1 MQKLEVL
8 IVEDNPDDAELV
20 LRALRQAGFDPHWS
34 RVDSEPDFMAALKK
48 SPQIIL
54 SDYFMPGF
62 SGLRALE
69 LSRASGL
76 NIPLILI
83 SGTVGEDVAVEA
95 MRRGS
100 ADYLLK
106 DRLARLG
113 SAVERVL
120 NEKRLIAERKELEA
134 QFVQAQKMEII
145 GQLSAGMAHDFNNIL
160 AVIIGY
166 GDLMLHELRGE
177 SILRNYAVEIRH
189 AADRA
194 SALTRQLLVFSRK
207 QASLDVVFDLNAA
220 LQDLDKMLR
229 RLIDE
234 NVELTMVLSP
244 EAGRVKADAGYIGQ
258 VLMNLVVNARDAM
271 PNGGKLTITTSNA
284 TLEKNVGSAT
294 SGPLPGRYVVITVSD
309 TGTGM
314 TEEVQARLFEPFFT
328 TKPKGK
334 GTGLGLVTS
343 QAIVRQCGGKIDIF
357 SKPGQGTTFRI
368 YIPRVDL
375 PLESKIDVPK
385 EGALLRGAETILL
398 VEDDPSVRHL
408 ACNVLEGQGY
418 RVLPA
423 NNGKEGLQMA
433 RDHKGPPI
441 ELVVTDVIMPQMS
454 GRVMAGWLKVL
465 YPELRIL
472 FTSGYTDDAVGHHG
486 VPEPG
491 VAFLPKPYTPS
502 SLALKVREMLDHPL
516 AGKLREVLDAGKPA
530 EEK

>member
-34 RVDSEPDFMAALKK
+34 RVETEPDFMAALKK
-48 SPQIIL
+48 TPQIIL
-54 SDYFMPGF
+54 SDYSMPSF

-69 LSRASGL
+69 LSQASGL

-120 NEKRLIAERKELEA
+120 NEQRLIAERKELEA
-134 QFVQAQKMEII
+134 QFVQAQKMEVI

-166 GDLMLHELRGE
+166 GDLMLQELRGE
-177 SILRNYAVEIRH
+177 STLRNYTAEIRH

-207 QASLDVVFDLNAA
+207 QASQAVVFDLNAM

-234 NVELTMVLSP
+234 NVELTMVLSQ

-284 TLEKNVGSAT
+284 TLGENVESAT
-294 SGPLPGRYVVITVSD
+294 SGPLPGRYVVISVSD

-314 TEEVQARLFEPFFT
+314 TAEVQARLFEPFFT

-334 GTGLGLVTS
+334 GTGLGLVTC

-357 SKPGQGTTFRI
+357 SKPGQGATFRI

-375 PLESKIDVPK
+375 PLDSKIDIPK
-385 EGALLRGAETILL
+385 KGVLLRGTETILL
-398 VEDDPSVRHL
+398 VEDEPSVRHL

-418 RVLPA
+418 HILPA
-423 NNGKEGLQMA
+423 NNGKEGLQIA

-454 GRVMAGWLKVL
+454 GRVMAEWLKAL
-465 YPELRIL
+465 YPKLRIL
-472 FTSGYTDDAVGHHG
+472 FTSGYTDDAVGHHA
-486 VPEPG
+486 VLEPG
-491 VAFLPKPYTPS
+491 VAFLPKPYTPA
-502 SLALKVREMLDHPL
+502 SLAQKVRDMLDHP
-516 AGKLREVLDAGKPA
+516 AA
-530 EEK
+530 